1 MKARSSSYHMII
13 RLMFRLLTIQILLCV
28 IGAVNTV
35 LTITI

>member
-1 MKARSSSYHMII
+1 MANRDTNINMVS
-13 RLMFRLLTIQILLCV
+13 RLLFRLLPIQILLCV

>member
-1 MKARSSSYHMII
+1 MERFF
-13 RLMFRLLTIQILLCV
+13 LMDSRLLPIQILLCV